1 MTISNT
7 IYLFAP
13 AVHVFWMKVAGAG
26 FVSSLL
32 LFFWNVS
39 TPETDGHG
47 ENQDKAKDDEAA
59 DDKVGGTR
67 ERIGQL
73 PGGSVDPAIM
83 MMMIV
88 MITKIVMTITNRM
101 LIITSSHLMFYALS

>member
-32 LFFWNVS
+32 SLLLLFFWNVS

-47 ENQDKAKDDEAA
+47 ENQDKAEDDEAA
-59 DDKVGGTR
+59 DDEV
-67 ERIGQL
+67 
-73 PGGSVDPAIM
+73 
-83 MMMIV
+83 
-88 MITKIVMTITNRM
+88 
-101 LIITSSHLMFYALS
+101 